1 VKKFQLS
8 APRGIELSLS
18 ERQSVSLSNQMVVNN
33 LFVSLIFEVRRLNNA
48 GETWSG
54 RMIAGRILAKIRSM
68 KLSRVS
74 DATFGWVKY
83 AAQSIL
89 RLID

>member
-1 VKKFQLS
+1 
-8 APRGIELSLS
+8 
-18 ERQSVSLSNQMVVNN
+18 
-33 LFVSLIFEVRRLNNA
+33 
-48 GETWSG
+48 
-54 RMIAGRILAKIRSM
+54 MIAGRILAKIRSM